1 MPVLNVTYELT
12 DTYAGEANYT
22 WVQRG
27 VVAADS
33 DNTSH
38 TIVRRAKSAAGLSG
52 IRCRKEDYGDM
63 IALYPQGMN
72 MVLFINIG

>member
-1 MPVLNVTYELT
+1 MPTLNITYELT
-12 DTYAGEANYT
+12 DTFGGEANYT

-33 DNTSH
+33 DNTNH
-38 TIVRRAKSAAGLSG
+38 TIVRRAKASAGLSG

-63 IALYPQGMN
+63 IALYPQGLN